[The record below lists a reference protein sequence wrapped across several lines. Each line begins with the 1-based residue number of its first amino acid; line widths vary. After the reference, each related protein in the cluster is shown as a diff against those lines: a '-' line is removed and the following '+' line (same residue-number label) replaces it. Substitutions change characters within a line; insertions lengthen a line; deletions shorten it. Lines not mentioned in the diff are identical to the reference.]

1 MMPFLFFFFCFLY
14 VFFLMIRR
22 PPRSTLFPYTT
33 RFRSRRNEFMR
44 MAQEYVDVRIPFFR
58 ELTLQK
64 IYLELITGLG
74 GLAVAIVG
82 AYLVSQG
89 SLDAGLLPLLTIV
102 TMSAFLPISEIS
114 TVGRL
119 LADTIGSTRRIYAVQ
134 QIGRAH
140 V

>member
-1 MMPFLFFFFCFLY
+1 MNSHSVDTIQGLHEVSAFNMGEH
-14 VFFLMIRR
+14 
-22 PPRSTLFPYTT
+22 
-33 RFRSRRNEFMR
+33 RRNEFMH
-44 MAQEYVDVRIPFFR
+44 MAQEYVDVRIPFFK

-82 AYLVSQG
+82 AHLVSQG

-119 LADTIGSTRRIYAVQ
+119 SLIHI
-134 QIGRAH
+134 
-140 V
+140 